1 MKQLNQI
8 ISLYLYYP
16 NGARSV
22 RAQSRCRVAGNLR
35 LHLNQKY
42 QEPEVPTLDLRNE
55 MDFER
60 EARERYEESEN
71 TSPYQPV
78 DYLAKAMQ
86 YAVVLSESM
95 AANINDRNTIQDS
108 IDFMCE
114 PYKPSDEVKAFLTAP
129 ELEVQKQEHEQQ
141 VLNWRKHQ
149 GEICQIIDHWMNSDE
164 LVGVE
169 YPDDLPEILQKAVKA
184 MFKGLRDTR
193 AKTLAGKLK
202 GDRALT
208 KESYDAGF
216 MDLTALQNSF

>member
-1 MKQLNQI
+1 MKELNQI
-8 ISLYLYYP
+8 ISMYLYYP

-78 DYLAKAMQ
+78 DYLAKAKQ

-129 ELEVQKQEHEQQ
+129 ELERVKWEHAVQ
-141 VLNWRKHQ
+141 VDNWRKHEK
-149 GEICQIIDHWMNSDE
+149 EICQIIDGWMTSDE

-169 YPDDLPEILQKAVKA
+169 YPEDLPEILQKAVKA
-184 MFKGLRDTR
+184 MFKGLRSDR
-193 AKTLAGKLK
+193 AKTLAGKFK

>member
-8 ISLYLYYP
+8 ISLYQDYP
-16 NGARSV
+16 NGARSA

-35 LHLNQKY
+35 LSLNQKY
-42 QEPEVPTLDLRNE
+42 REPDEPTLDLRNE

-60 EARERYEESEN
+60 EARERYEESQN
-71 TSPYQPV
+71 TSPYQPI
-78 DYLAKAMQ
+78 DYLAKAKQ

-129 ELEVQKQEHEQQ
+129 ELEVQKWEHEQQ

-149 GEICQIIDHWMNSDE
+149 GEICRIVDHWMTSDE

-169 YPDDLPEILQKAVKA
+169 YPEDLPEILQQAVKA
-184 MFKGLRDTR
+184 MFKGLRDAR
-193 AKTLAGKLK
+193 AKTLAGKFK

-208 KESYDAGF
+208 QEAYDAGF

>member
-78 DYLAKAMQ
+78 DYLAKAKQ

-129 ELEVQKQEHEQQ
+129 ELERVKWEHAVQ
-141 VLNWRKHQ
+141 VDNWRKHEK
-149 GEICQIIDHWMNSDE
+149 EICQIIDGWMTSDE

-169 YPDDLPEILQKAVKA
+169 YPEDLPEILQKAVKA

>member
-1 MKQLNQI
+1 MKQLKRI
-8 ISLYLYYP
+8 INSYIDYP
-16 NGARSV
+16 NGPRSV

-78 DYLAKAMQ
+78 DYLAKAKQ

-95 AANINDRNTIQDS
+95 AANIQDSNTIQDS
-108 IDFMCE
+108 INFMCQPVE
-114 PYKPSDEVKAFLTAP
+114 QSDEVKAFLTVP
-129 ELEVQKQEHEQQ
+129 ELEVQKQEHQQQ

-149 GEICQIIDHWMNSDE
+149 GEICQIIDHWMTSDE

-169 YPDDLPEILQKAVKA
+169 YPEDLPEILQKAVKA
-184 MFKGLRDTR
+184 MFKGIRDTR
-193 AKTLAGKLK
+193 AKTLAGKFK

-208 KESYDAGF
+208 KESYDAGM

>member
-8 ISLYLYYP
+8 ISGYEDYP
-16 NGARSV
+16 GGSRSV

-42 QEPEVPTLDLRNE
+42 REPDEPTLDLRNE

-60 EARERYEESEN
+60 EARERYEESQN

-78 DYLAKAMQ
+78 DYLAKAKQ

-108 IDFMCE
+108 IDFMCQPVE
-114 PYKPSDEVKAFLTAP
+114 PSDEVKAFLTAP
-129 ELEVQKQEHEQQ
+129 ELEVQKREHEEQ
-141 VLNWRKHQ
+141 VANWRKHEK
-149 GEICQIIDHWMNSDE
+149 EICQIIDHWMNSDE

-169 YPDDLPEILQKAVKA
+169 YPDDLPEILQKAVNA

-208 KESYDAGF
+208 KESYDAGLL
-216 MDLTALQNSF
+216 DLTALQNSF

>member
-1 MKQLNQI
+1 MKELNQI
-8 ISLYLYYP
+8 ISMYLYYP

-78 DYLAKAMQ
+78 DYLAKAKQ

-129 ELEVQKQEHEQQ
+129 ELERVKWEHAVQ
-141 VLNWRKHQ
+141 VDNWRKHEK
-149 GEICQIIDHWMNSDE
+149 EICQIIDGWMTSDE

-169 YPDDLPEILQKAVKA
+169 YPEDLPEILQKAVKA
-184 MFKGLRDTR
+184 MFKGLRSDR
-193 AKTLAGKLK
+193 AKTLAGKCK
-202 GDRALT
+202 GERALT
-208 KESYDAGF
+208 KESYDAVLL
-216 MDLTALQNSF
+216 DLTALQNSF

>member
-78 DYLAKAMQ
+78 DYLAKAKQ

-129 ELEVQKQEHEQQ
+129 ELERVKWEHAVQ
-141 VLNWRKHQ
+141 VDNWRKHEK
-149 GEICQIIDHWMNSDE
+149 EICQIIDGWMTSDE

-169 YPDDLPEILQKAVKA
+169 YPEDLPEILQKAVKA
-184 MFKGLRDTR
+184 MFKGLRSDR
-193 AKTLAGKLK
+193 AKTLAGKCK

-208 KESYDAGF
+208 KESYDAGLL
-216 MDLTALQNSF
+216 DLTALQNSF